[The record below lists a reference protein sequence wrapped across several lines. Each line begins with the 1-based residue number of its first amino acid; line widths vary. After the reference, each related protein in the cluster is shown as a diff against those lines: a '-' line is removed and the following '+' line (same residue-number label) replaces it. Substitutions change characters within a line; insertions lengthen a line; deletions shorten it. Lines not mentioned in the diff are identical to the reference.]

1 MQYSELLLKIDR
13 ELPILNS
20 MHYTPFSQSASLP
33 HTPTPTL
40 SPPHT
45 PTLSPSH
52 QTPQPH
58 KPGSSPTTNSVGV
71 STHAQSEPIIRMSMD
86 CVANPNVTISPPSSI
101 GKPQDTVTNQS
112 EAHERTVGSSATTE
126 KDRVGMYICH
136 CVVCYIKKD
145 VVMLH
150 VYC

>member
-1 MQYSELLLKIDR
+1 MFFLMQYSELLLKIDR

-20 MHYTPFSQSASLP
+20 MHYTPFSQSASPP

-58 KPGSSPTTNSVGV
+58 KLESTPATNSVGV

-86 CVANPNVTISPPSSI
+86 CVAKPNVTTISPPSSI
-101 GKPQDTVTNQS
+101 GKPQCTVTNQS
-112 EAHERTVGSSATTE
+112 EADECTVGSSAITE

-136 CVVCYIKKD
+136 CVVCYTLRRK
-145 VVMLH
+145 
-150 VYC
+150 